1 MSDATIRAATED
13 DLTGIFDIFYLNEMH
28 GVDDPPPRGAVP
40 PWLAHT
46 LATGELLVAE
56 RAGEF
61 IGFAGLTIRSG
72 VAFLTDLFVR
82 PDVQSGGV
90 GRALLRA
97 ILPTDVAVT
106 CTLASSDPRAL
117 ALYIRAGKLP
127 QWPNYWLLGESAGLR
142 LAASNVE
149 VAEALPEDGELLRW
163 DREIAGRDRPQDH
176 RFWVREQAGVPLWFR
191 RGVTT
196 IGYGY
201 ARFNAS
207 IIWHQEALTFGPIG
221 ARTPGDALD
230 CALAAVRWGRERAS
244 LVRVALPGPHPAL
257 RPLLDAGFRISDFDT
272 FVSTSREPFF
282 DPRCYLST
290 GGETF

>member
-1 MSDATIRAATED
+1 MNDVTVRRATESELPD
-13 DLTGIFDIFYLNEMH
+13 IFDIFYQNEMH
-28 GVDDPPPRGAVP
+28 GVADPPPRGDVP

-56 RAGEF
+56 RAGVF
-61 IGFAGLTIRSG
+61 LGFAGLTTRSG

-97 ILPTDVAVT
+97 ILPSDVAVI

-117 ALYIRAGKLP
+117 ALYIRAGMVP
-127 QWPNYWLLGESAGLR
+127 QWPNYWLLGESEKLRFVAGD
-142 LAASNVE
+142 VE
-149 VAEALPEDGELLRW
+149 VVEAAPDDRELLRW
-163 DREIAGRDRPQDH
+163 DRRIAGRYRPQDH
-176 RFWVREQAGVPLWFR
+176 RFWVREQGGVPLWFR
-191 RGVTT
+191 RGGVV

-207 IIWHQEALTFGPIG
+207 IIWHAEALTFGPIG
-221 ARTPGDALD
+221 ARSAGEARG

-244 LVRVALPGPHPAL
+244 AVRVALPGPHPAL
-257 RPLLDAGFRISDFDT
+257 RPLLDAGLRIADFDT
-272 FVSTSREPFF
+272 FVSTAQEPFF
-282 DPRCYLST
+282 DPQSYLST